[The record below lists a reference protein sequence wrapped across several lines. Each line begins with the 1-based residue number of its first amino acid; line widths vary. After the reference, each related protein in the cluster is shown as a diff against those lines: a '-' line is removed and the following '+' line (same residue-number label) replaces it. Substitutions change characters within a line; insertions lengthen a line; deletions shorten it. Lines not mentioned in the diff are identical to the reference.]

1 MTDANHQ
8 ASEPTVTRRGSLD
21 MQVCVP
27 ADWSDDQVVEFA
39 SIANPCGTVD
49 GWGIRREGSK
59 YLAGA
64 PERRICE
71 DRKGF
76 VHITLDA

>member
-1 MTDANHQ
+1 MTEAAHQ
-8 ASEPTVTRRGSLD
+8 ASVSKRGSLD

-39 SIANPCGTVD
+39 SMANPCGTQN

-64 PERRICE
+64 PERRVCE
-71 DRKGF
+71 DREGF
-76 VHITLDA
+76 VHIMLDA